1 MGNGIVMCNPP
12 LYVDSALLFAYE
24 HLDCDFIMK
33 PLSKSDSKALI
44 IAYASSPEYS
54 VNINSVYT
62 KDYEEKGYVKVRG
75 FSSSTVDS
83 ID

>member
-1 MGNGIVMCNPP
+1 MYNGIILCNPP
-12 LYVDSALLFAYE
+12 LDVDSAALFAYE

-33 PLSKSDSKALI
+33 PLSTCDSKALI

-54 VNINSVYT
+54 INIDSVYT
-62 KDYEEKGYVKVRG
+62 KDYEEKGYVKVKG
-75 FSSSTVDS
+75 LSSSMVNS